1 MRYSLRNLERE
12 KLNRTVKRNGKKDFI
27 NKLEG
32 TRLPQQ
38 KEAEAKQ
45 EMQTSS
51 DNREE
56 TCEKRQKKLYQIALT
71 GSSSST
77 ICNLKKE
84 LYQ

>member
-1 MRYSLRNLERE
+1 M
-12 KLNRTVKRNGKKDFI
+12 KRNGKKDFI

-38 KEAEAKQ
+38 KEVEAKQ

-56 TCEKRQKKLYQIALT
+56 TCENRQKKLYQIALT